1 MRGPH
6 APHVAGGS
14 YVPTGGHHPPL
25 DPLCC
30 LPLGRGE
37 TLSPQAADRPGPKR
51 LSWKG

>member
-1 MRGPH
+1 MPPMLQAARVSPQE
-6 APHVAGGS
+6 A
-14 YVPTGGHHPPL
+14 HHPPL